1 MFNSDK
7 PITKIEDD
15 VLNRGNFSKQL
26 AHAILAYTK
35 TDNFVISLCGRW
47 GSGKTSILNMV
58 LDEIEKNV
66 QPNTDDTPIIVKFNP
81 WNYSDSS
88 QLINQFFG
96 VMLTTLK
103 SKCSGE
109 KLKVLGNILEKYAS
123 LFDYTQYIPIVGP
136 FVAPLRESVKSTGK
150 FLKKRSTEMNSIDA
164 QKDAVTKAL
173 LDQNHKFIVVID
185 DIDRLNNSQIRAIFQ
200 LINTVAGFPN
210 MIYLLSFDR
219 EVVTRALQEEQN
231 CNGEEYL
238 EKIIQ
243 VPFDIPE
250 ANLDLVSNIFIEK
263 VEKIIL
269 TEDRINDFD
278 TGYWQSVYTNCIYP
292 FIKGIRDVN
301 RILNAFEF
309 KYNLMKNEVNETD
322 LLAITTL
329 QICAPE
335 IFKWIKENII
345 TLVGG
350 LEYID
355 AISGEERKN
364 NLLKYKEQ
372 FVNIYPKNPNLMLKI
387 LQTLFPKFA
396 WYTGGSFYL
405 KWEKSTELRYKN
417 RIASL
422 EKIDA
427 YFDLSLE
434 SIPISQ
440 EKIRETI
447 YSYDKNSLNK
457 FMESILREEKLLYYL
472 SELSARIQ
480 DIPADRINMFIEIL
494 ISIQGK
500 DGERDLHRHLT
511 LIPTTKCMDILMDLF
526 DKNKKEDNSAILS
539 HMIEKAKKNDFP
551 ALARIICRIDEGYG
565 KNDDYIDT
573 RYQFVNQEDS
583 DVIKQKLLDK
593 MDACIDNI
601 FEINQYEDLFWSWND
616 LDSDRCREHIISL
629 MQDEINIPK
638 LLSLCKGTWSSSDN
652 SRGWTFDENKFT
664 RFISSEDAYRGIM
677 KLKNTKKFSKLD
689 YKFKQMAI
697 AFEIWYNLP
706 DKNVN
711 RSHREI
717 SQAIVDS
724 KMSEWQQSI

>member
-1 MFNSDK
+1 MK
-7 PITKIEDD
+7 
-15 VLNRGNFSKQL
+15 
-26 AHAILAYTK
+26 
-35 TDNFVISLCGRW
+35 
-47 GSGKTSILNMV
+47 
-58 LDEIEKNV
+58 EK
-66 QPNTDDTPIIVKFNP
+66 
-81 WNYSDSS
+81 S
-88 QLINQFFG
+88 
-96 VMLTTLK
+96 
-103 SKCSGE
+103 E
-109 KLKVLGNILEKYAS
+109 
-123 LFDYTQYIPIVGP
+123 
-136 FVAPLRESVKSTGK
+136 
-150 FLKKRSTEMNSIDA
+150 EMNSIDA

-301 RILNAFEF
+301 RILNTFEF

-335 IFKWIKENII
+335 IFKWIRENVI

-355 AISGEERKN
+355 AISGKEQKN
-364 NLLKYKEQ
+364 NSLKYKEQ

-396 WYTGGSFYL
+396 WYTGGNFYL
-405 KWEKSTELRYKN
+405 KWEKSTELLYKN

-422 EKIDA
+422 DKIDA

-457 FMESILREEKLLYYL
+457 FMESILREGKLLYYL

-480 DIPADRINMFIEIL
+480 D
-494 ISIQGK
+494 
-500 DGERDLHRHLT
+500 
-511 LIPTTKCMDILMDLF
+511 
-526 DKNKKEDNSAILS
+526 
-539 HMIEKAKKNDFP
+539 
-551 ALARIICRIDEGYG
+551 
-565 KNDDYIDT
+565 
-573 RYQFVNQEDS
+573 VW
-583 DVIKQKLLDK
+583 
-593 MDACIDNI
+593 I
-601 FEINQYEDLFWSWND
+601 F
-616 LDSDRCREHIISL
+616 
-629 MQDEINIPK
+629 
-638 LLSLCKGTWSSSDN
+638 
-652 SRGWTFDENKFT
+652 
-664 RFISSEDAYRGIM
+664 
-677 KLKNTKKFSKLD
+677 
-689 YKFKQMAI
+689 
-697 AFEIWYNLP
+697 
-706 DKNVN
+706 
-711 RSHREI
+711 
-717 SQAIVDS
+717 
-724 KMSEWQQSI
+724 

>member
-96 VMLTTLK
+96 VMLATLK
-103 SKCSGE
+103 SKCGGE
-109 KLKVLGNILEKYAS
+109 KFKVLGNILEKYSS
-123 LFDYTQYIPIVGP
+123 LFNYTQYIPVVGS
-136 FVAPLRESVKSTGK
+136 FVAPLSESMKSVGESMK
-150 FLKKRSTEMNSIDA
+150 EKSEEMNSIDV
-164 QKDAVTKAL
+164 QKDVVTKAL

-301 RILNAFEF
+301 RILNTFEF

-335 IFKWIKENII
+335 IFKWIRENVI

-355 AISGEERKN
+355 AISGKEQKN
-364 NLLKYKEQ
+364 NSLKYKEQ

-396 WYTGGSFYL
+396 WYTGGNFYL
-405 KWEKSTELRYKN
+405 KWEKSTELLYKN

-422 EKIDA
+422 DKIDA

-434 SIPISQ
+434 SIPINQ

-457 FMESILREEKLLYYL
+457 FMESILREGKLLYYL

-480 DIPADRINMFIEIL
+480 DIPDDRINLFIEIL

-500 DGERDLHRHLT
+500 DRERDLHKHLT
-511 LIPTTKCMDILMDLF
+511 VVPTTKCMDILMDLL

-539 HMIEKAKKNDFP
+539 HMIETSKKNDFP
-551 ALARIICRIDEGYG
+551 ALARIICRIDEGYR

-573 RYQFVNQEDS
+573 KYQFIDQKDS

-593 MDACIDNI
+593 MDDCIDNI
-601 FEINQYEDLFWSWND
+601 FEINQYEDLFWSWSD
-616 LDSDRCREHIISL
+616 LDSDRCRTHIISL

-638 LLSLCKGTWSSSDN
+638 LLSLCKGNWSSSDN
-652 SRGWTFDENKFT
+652 SRGWTFNENNFS
-664 RFISSEDAYRGIM
+664 RYISSEDAYRGIM
-677 KLKNTKKFSKLD
+677 KLKNTKKFSELD
-689 YKFKQMAI
+689 YMFKQMAI

-711 RSHREI
+711 SSHREI
-717 SQAIVDS
+717 SQAIVES

>member
-66 QPNTDDTPIIVKFNP
+66 QPNTDDAPIIVKFNP

-96 VMLTTLK
+96 VMLATLK
-103 SKCSGE
+103 SKCGGE
-109 KLKVLGNILEKYAS
+109 KFKVLGNILEKYSS
-123 LFDYTQYIPIVGP
+123 LFNYTQYIPVVGS
-136 FVAPLRESVKSTGK
+136 FVAPLSESMKSVGESMK
-150 FLKKRSTEMNSIDA
+150 EKSEEMNSIDA

-301 RILNAFEF
+301 RILNTFEF

-335 IFKWIKENII
+335 IFKWIRENVI

-355 AISGEERKN
+355 AISGKEQKN
-364 NLLKYKEQ
+364 NSLKYKEQ

-396 WYTGGSFYL
+396 WYTGGNFYL
-405 KWEKSTELRYKN
+405 KWEKSTELLYKN
-417 RIASL
+417 RITS
-422 EKIDA
+422 
-427 YFDLSLE
+427 
-434 SIPISQ
+434 
-440 EKIRETI
+440 
-447 YSYDKNSLNK
+447 
-457 FMESILREEKLLYYL
+457 
-472 SELSARIQ
+472 
-480 DIPADRINMFIEIL
+480 
-494 ISIQGK
+494 
-500 DGERDLHRHLT
+500 
-511 LIPTTKCMDILMDLF
+511 
-526 DKNKKEDNSAILS
+526 
-539 HMIEKAKKNDFP
+539 
-551 ALARIICRIDEGYG
+551 
-565 KNDDYIDT
+565 
-573 RYQFVNQEDS
+573 
-583 DVIKQKLLDK
+583 LDK
-593 MDACIDNI
+593 
-601 FEINQYEDLFWSWND
+601 
-616 LDSDRCREHIISL
+616 
-629 MQDEINIPK
+629 
-638 LLSLCKGTWSSSDN
+638 GTQPFVVCD
-652 SRGWTFDENKFT
+652 G
-664 RFISSEDAYRGIM
+664 
-677 KLKNTKKFSKLD
+677 
-689 YKFKQMAI
+689 
-697 AFEIWYNLP
+697 
-706 DKNVN
+706 
-711 RSHREI
+711 
-717 SQAIVDS
+717 
-724 KMSEWQQSI
+724 

>member
-66 QPNTDDTPIIVKFNP
+66 QSNTDDTPIIVKFNP
-81 WNYSDSS
+81 WNYSDSN

-96 VMLTTLK
+96 VMLATLK
-103 SKCSGE
+103 SKCGGE
-109 KLKVLGNILEKYAS
+109 KFKVLGNILEKYSS
-123 LFDYTQYIPIVGP
+123 LFNYTQYIPVVGS
-136 FVAPLRESVKSTGK
+136 FVAPLSESMKSVGESMK
-150 FLKKRSTEMNSIDA
+150 EKSEEMNSIDA

-301 RILNAFEF
+301 RILNTFEF
-309 KYNLMKNEVNETD
+309 KYNLMKNEVNGTD

-335 IFKWIKENII
+335 IFKWIKENVV

-350 LEYID
+350 LDYID
-355 AISGEERKN
+355 SISGDGQKSNSSNYR
-364 NLLKYKEQ
+364 EQ
-372 FVNIYPKNPNLMLKI
+372 FVNIYPKNPDLMLKI

-396 WYTGGSFYL
+396 WYTGGFCL

-417 RIASL
+417 RIASS
-422 EKIDA
+422 EKINT
-427 YFDLSLE
+427 YFDLSIE

-440 EKIRETI
+440 EKIKETI

-457 FMESILREEKLLYYL
+457 YMQSILQEGKLLYYL
-472 SELSARIQ
+472 LELSARIQ
-480 DIPADRINMFIEIL
+480 DIPDERINMFIEIL
-494 ISIQGK
+494 IGIYGEN
-500 DGERDLHRHLT
+500 GERDLQRHLT
-511 LIPTTKCMDILMDLF
+511 LVPTTKCMDILIDLL
-526 DKNKKEDNSAILS
+526 DKNKKENNSAILS
-539 HMIEKAKKNDFP
+539 HMIEIAKKNDFP

-565 KNDDYIDT
+565 KNNDYVNA
-573 RYQFVNQEDS
+573 RYQFVEQKDS
-583 DVIKQKLLDK
+583 DMLKQKLLDK
-593 MDACIDNI
+593 MEDSIDNI

-616 LDSDRCREHIISL
+616 LDPDKCMAHIISL

-652 SRGWTFDENKFT
+652 SRGWTFDENNFS
-664 RFISSEDAYRGIM
+664 RYISSEDAYRGII
-677 KLKNTKKFSKLD
+677 KLKNTKKFSELD

-706 DKNVN
+706 DKRANIP
-711 RSHREI
+711 HHEI
-717 SQAIVDS
+717 SQAIVES

>member
-66 QPNTDDTPIIVKFNP
+66 QPNTDDAPIIVKFNP

-96 VMLTTLK
+96 VMLATLK
-103 SKCSGE
+103 SKCGGE
-109 KLKVLGNILEKYAS
+109 KFKVLGNILEKYSS
-123 LFDYTQYIPIVGP
+123 LFNYTQYIPVVGS
-136 FVAPLRESVKSTGK
+136 FVAPLSESMKSVGESMK
-150 FLKKRSTEMNSIDA
+150 EKSEEMNSIDA

-301 RILNAFEF
+301 RILNTFEF

-335 IFKWIKENII
+335 IFKWIRENVI

-355 AISGEERKN
+355 AISGKEQKN
-364 NLLKYKEQ
+364 NSLKYKEQ

-396 WYTGGSFYL
+396 WYTGGNFYL
-405 KWEKSTELRYKN
+405 KWEKS

-422 EKIDA
+422 DKIDA

-457 FMESILREEKLLYYL
+457 FMESILREGKLLYYL

-480 DIPADRINMFIEIL
+480 DIPDDRINLFIEIL

-500 DGERDLHRHLT
+500 DRERDLHKHLT
-511 LIPTTKCMDILMDLF
+511 VVPTTKCMDILMDLL
-526 DKNKKEDNSAILS
+526 DKNSAILS
-539 HMIEKAKKNDFP
+539 HMIETSKKNDFP
-551 ALARIICRIDEGYG
+551 ALARIICRIDEGYR

-573 RYQFVNQEDS
+573 KYQFIDQKDS

-593 MDACIDNI
+593 MDDCIDNI
-601 FEINQYEDLFWSWND
+601 FEINQYEDLFWSWSD
-616 LDSDRCREHIISL
+616 LDSDRCRTHIISL

-638 LLSLCKGTWSSSDN
+638 LLSLCKGNWSSSDN
-652 SRGWTFDENKFT
+652 SRGWTFNENNFS
-664 RFISSEDAYRGIM
+664 RYISSEDAYRGIM
-677 KLKNTKKFSKLD
+677 KLKNTKKFSELD
-689 YKFKQMAI
+689 YMFKQMAI

-711 RSHREI
+711 SSHREI
-717 SQAIVDS
+717 SQAIVES